1 MSTVWVHA
9 AAGCAAIASWLYK
22 APSCHDSRLPGEE
35 PAVAH
40 DCGSSWTILIL
51 RMSQVSLRQ
60 GSSIPRALDM
70 VGKAVGVD
78 CGARMS
84 EVGSSLARGVP
95 WADAWHAAM
104 AVQHEG
110 APADSSSG
118 KRTSR
123 TQRDL
128 GLLQSA
134 LESSWTHGDMPGVR
148 LESAIEQLDRD
159 ERAAIERNAA
169 KLSVK
174 LLMPTGLC
182 FLPAFVLVGVI
193 PAIASFM
200 M

>member
-70 VGKAVGVD
+70 VGKAVGGD

-84 EVGSSLARGVP
+84 EVGRSLTRGVP

-134 LESSWTHGDMPGVR
+134 LESSWTQCREAVGKATDAYRAMFSAGIRAGRSHSGDCVLHDVNIGV
-148 LESAIEQLDRD
+148 
-159 ERAAIERNAA
+159 N
-169 KLSVK
+169 
-174 LLMPTGLC
+174 
-182 FLPAFVLVGVI
+182 
-193 PAIASFM
+193 
-200 M
+200 

>member
-51 RMSQVSLRQ
+51 RMLQVSLRQ

-70 VGKAVGVD
+70 VGKAVGGD

-118 KRTSR
+118 NVPAERNEILACCNRLWNRHGRMAICLACASNPP
-123 TQRDL
+123 L
-128 GLLQSA
+128 N
-134 LESSWTHGDMPGVR
+134 SWTVTSVPPSNGMPR
-148 LESAIEQLDRD
+148 SCR
-159 ERAAIERNAA
+159 
-169 KLSVK
+169 
-174 LLMPTGLC
+174 
-182 FLPAFVLVGVI
+182 
-193 PAIASFM
+193 
-200 M
+200 

>member
-1 MSTVWVHA
+1 M
-9 AAGCAAIASWLYK
+9 L
-22 APSCHDSRLPGEE
+22 
-35 PAVAH
+35 
-40 DCGSSWTILIL
+40 
-51 RMSQVSLRQ
+51 QVSLRQ

-70 VGKAVGVD
+70 VGKAVGGD

-134 LESSWTHGDMPGVR
+134 LESSWRHGDMPGVR

-169 KLSVK
+169 KLSVN

>member
-22 APSCHDSRLPGEE
+22 VPVRHDSRLPCEE
-35 PAVAH
+35 PAAAH

-51 RMSQVSLRQ
+51 RMLQVSLRQ

-70 VGKAVGVD
+70 VGKAVGDD
-78 CGARMS
+78 CGVRMS
-84 EVGSSLARGVP
+84 EVGSSLTRGVP
-95 WADAWHAAM
+95 WADAWHAA
-104 AVQHEG
+104 
-110 APADSSSG
+110 DSPSG
-118 KRTSR
+118 EDTNT

>member
-22 APSCHDSRLPGEE
+22 VPVRHDSRLPCEE
-35 PAVAH
+35 PAAAH

-51 RMSQVSLRQ
+51 RMLQVSLRQ

-70 VGKAVGVD
+70 VGKAVGDD

-84 EVGSSLARGVP
+84 EVGSSLTRGVP
-95 WADAWHAAM
+95 WADAWHAA
-104 AVQHEG
+104 
-110 APADSSSG
+110 
-118 KRTSR
+118 
-123 TQRDL
+123 
-128 GLLQSA
+128 LLQSA

>member
-70 VGKAVGVD
+70 VGKAVGGD

-148 LESAIEQLDRD
+148 LESAIE
-159 ERAAIERNAA
+159 RNAA

>member
-1 MSTVWVHA
+1 MDAGIVERQRIMSTVWVHA

-22 APSCHDSRLPGEE
+22 APSRHDSRLPGEE

-51 RMSQVSLRQ
+51 RMLQVSLRQ

-70 VGKAVGVD
+70 VGKAVGGD

-123 TQRDL
+123 TQ
-128 GLLQSA
+128 
-134 LESSWTHGDMPGVR
+134 
-148 LESAIEQLDRD
+148 
-159 ERAAIERNAA
+159 
-169 KLSVK
+169 
-174 LLMPTGLC
+174 
-182 FLPAFVLVGVI
+182 
-193 PAIASFM
+193 
-200 M
+200 

>member
-1 MSTVWVHA
+1 MRRSLV
-9 AAGCAAIASWLYK
+9 GCIRR
-22 APSCHDSRLPGEE
+22 RLPGEE

-70 VGKAVGVD
+70 VGKAVGGD

-128 GLLQSA
+128 GL
-134 LESSWTHGDMPGVR
+134 
-148 LESAIEQLDRD
+148 ESAIEQLDRD